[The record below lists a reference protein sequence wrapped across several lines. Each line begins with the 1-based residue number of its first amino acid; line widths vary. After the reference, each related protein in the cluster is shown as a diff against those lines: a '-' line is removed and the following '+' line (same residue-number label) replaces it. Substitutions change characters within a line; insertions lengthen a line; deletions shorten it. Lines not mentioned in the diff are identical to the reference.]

1 MLEGGDLSGGG
12 DHTMLFTDD
21 VWQNG
26 MPTTCVIL
34 LTSVTPINSVLKKG
48 KNISGKL
55 LAFIYH
61 TSAPAGSPAPPR
73 SCSLSQIKLFVLQYL
88 PLDFPLFFWI

>member
-48 KNISGKL
+48 KIFQGSCL
-55 LAFIYH
+55 PS
-61 TSAPAGSPAPPR
+61 SAT
-73 SCSLSQIKLFVLQYL
+73 LL
-88 PLDFPLFFWI
+88 PLQAPQPHPGAVP